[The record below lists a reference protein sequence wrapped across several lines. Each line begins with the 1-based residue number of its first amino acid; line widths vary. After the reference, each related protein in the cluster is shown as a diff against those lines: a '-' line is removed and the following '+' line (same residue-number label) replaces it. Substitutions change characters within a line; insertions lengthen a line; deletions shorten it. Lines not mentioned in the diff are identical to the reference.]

1 MKRFLVIFGFP
12 LLCCLGQAGEVP
24 KTLILTW
31 EGDPCTTMTAQWLR
45 GPGLGN
51 RPEKGKGERVRWK
64 KAGDRSWQ
72 VLTSKSTDFPDPQK
86 MGMPRWCGRNAD
98 FPYSRIIGISRW
110 SLLRVRWVGLEAGK
124 EYLFRVGDSPAQK
137 FSTAPH
143 RIESVVKFA
152 EGGDV
157 DVLEASSNMIRVAA
171 RQDPLFISVGGDLA
185 YGDGQDVVREI
196 EFWEQWNLA
205 ARAPNGRVIPFV
217 AGIGNHEVKGGYV
230 QAGET
235 FEQMRK
241 RAPFFYALFGGLYRK
256 AEPVALDFGDY
267 LSLLLMDSG
276 HVLRISSQT
285 EWLKNNLE
293 KRKSVPWVFASWHVP
308 AFPSFRTWKHQKEIV
323 EVREKWVPVLEGS
336 TVTAVFN
343 HHDHNLQRVES
354 EGKWGRKIPFLGN
367 GALGVEARP
376 QKCPESQKLSKAFSQ
391 SDYVNVVQLRA
402 DGATIRSLGPKG
414 EELDRV
420 EFSKN
425 TD

>member
-1 MKRFLVIFGFP
+1 MKLFFAIFGFL
-12 LLCCLGQAGEVP
+12 LLCGVGQAGEVP

-45 GPGLGN
+45 GPGLGD
-51 RPEKGKGERVRWK
+51 RPEKGKGEVVKWK
-64 KAGDRSWQ
+64 E
-72 VLTSKSTDFPDPQK
+72 VLASDWKMLKTSSSDFPDPEK
-86 MGMPRWCGRNAD
+86 MGLARWHLVRA
-98 FPYSRIIGISRW
+98 RW
-110 SLLRVRWVGLEAGK
+110 NNLKPGT
-124 EYLFRVGDSPAQK
+124 EYLFQIEDTPVQK
-137 FSTAPH
+137 FRTAPN
-143 RIESVVKFA
+143 RIEQPVVFV

-157 DVLEASSNMIRVAA
+157 DVLESSAQMIKLGAQ
-171 RQDPLFISVGGDLA
+171 QDPLFMSVGGDLSYA
-185 YGDGQDVVREI
+185 DGHDVTREI
-196 EFWEQWNLA
+196 QFWEQWSKA
-205 ARAPNGRVIPFV
+205 ARASDGRVVPFV

-230 QAGET
+230 QEGAT
-235 FEQMRK
+235 FEQMRE
-241 RAPFFYALFGGLYRK
+241 RAPFFYSLFGGLYRK

-276 HVLRISSQT
+276 HILPISSQT
-285 EWLKNNLE
+285 EWLKSNLE

-354 EGKWGRKIPFLGN
+354 EGKGGRKIPFFGN
-367 GALGVEARP
+367 GALGVEPRP
-376 QKCPESQKLSKAFSQ
+376 QQCPESQKLSKAFSQ